1 MAGRE
6 QRKRIER
13 SSMRKLAWSSRLSFA
28 SSYLQT
34 EEFYG
39 AEEAQD
45 PPPSWLP
52 SPGAWRLVTPHPSS
66 TGLEGGARVEEG
78 QGEEVVFVQL
88 LQGTTLTDMWVSY
101 RGAHT

>member
-13 SSMRKLAWSSRLSFA
+13 SSMRKLTWSSRLSFA
-28 SSYLQT
+28 SSYRQT

-52 SPGAWRLVTPHPSS
+52 SPGAWRLVTLSPSS
-66 TGLEGGARVEEG
+66 TRLERERRAEGRLQWRSVEG
-78 QGEEVVFVQL
+78 
-88 LQGTTLTDMWVSY
+88 
-101 RGAHT
+101 